1 MCEWSYKSEAVAGT
15 NTERVVEKACKGYG
29 FVLDSNRHICQG
41 WYADDACL
49 HASSPH
55 ELRKMIECCWMMAR
69 ICGLHV
75 NVKGKKK
82 TAWSGTYWTK
92 DGRGRMVEK
101 DIECGEWKMQLPDG
115 TEVPQIKMGPDQDVD
130 YYKHLGSEMGPGFT
144 GGQDRV
150 RAKVVAR
157 CVGVI
162 GVIGGIKG
170 LGVKVLND
178 AIESAI
184 GGIVDYYGRACVLT
198 WDDMEKVERARAA
211 AVQRATGIWV
221 SPRRLLWGSD
231 TDGCMGRK
239 HLYARAAEALFD
251 QFDRML
257 AGGTGEPG
265 RAAVET
271 IRRGAERR
279 VPSGRVAAGEGEIQ
293 EGGSTGRRTER

>member
-1 MCEWSYKSEAVAGT
+1 
-15 NTERVVEKACKGYG
+15 
-29 FVLDSNRHICQG
+29 
-41 WYADDACL
+41 
-49 HASSPH
+49 
-55 ELRKMIECCWMMAR
+55 MM
-69 ICGLHV
+69 GLQV

-92 DGRGRMVEK
+92 DKRGRMVET
-101 DIECGEWKMQLPDG
+101 DIECGEWKMRLPNG
-115 TEVPQIKMGPDQDVD
+115 VEVPQIKMGQDQDVD
-130 YYKHLGSEMGPGFT
+130 YYKHLGSELGPGFT

-162 GVIGGIKG
+162 GVIGGLKG
-170 LGVKVLND
+170 LGVTAAND

-198 WDDMEKVERARAA
+198 WEDMNKVERARAA
-211 AVQRATGIWV
+211 AIQRMTGIWV
-221 SPRRLLWGSD
+221 TPRRLLWGAREI
-231 TDGCMGRK
+231 GGMGRK

-257 AGGTGEPG
+257 SGGTGEPG

-271 IRRGAERR
+271 MIADTCYRLGY
-279 VPSGRVAAGEGEIQ
+279 
-293 EGGSTGRRTER
+293 T